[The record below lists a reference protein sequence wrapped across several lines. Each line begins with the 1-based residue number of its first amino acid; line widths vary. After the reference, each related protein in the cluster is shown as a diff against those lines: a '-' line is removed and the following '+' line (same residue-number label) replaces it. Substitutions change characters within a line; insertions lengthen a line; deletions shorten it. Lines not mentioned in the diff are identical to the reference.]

1 MNMARMLK
9 RVMLAVLPLLAA
21 NPAAAAEPAADRA
34 LLEAF
39 AAPCQHVEDFDKMK
53 AAAPGAGWEAIEE
66 TAVPRVAALVDKGRK
81 ALEGGEKMTGATFQR
96 THQGRSV
103 YLILTRVEMDG
114 GMWGNGCRV
123 YDFDAPGPF
132 DVATAKAWIGKEPT
146 GVLDLGGGLIKYLWE
161 PWVSGRSF
169 ELNYV
174 PASHPDGRTW
184 GLSGVVLVSSAI
196 GGF

>member
-1 MNMARMLK
+1 ML
-9 RVMLAVLPLLAA
+9 
-21 NPAAAAEPAADRA
+21 AAAALLLAGTQGAPADRV

-39 AAPCQHVEDFDKMK
+39 EGPCQHVEDFAKMK

-66 TAVPRVAALVDKGRK
+66 TAAPRVAALLDKGRK
-81 ALEGGEKMTGATFQR
+81 ALESDETMTGATFQR
-96 THQGRSV
+96 SHQGRPV
-103 YLILTRVEMDG
+103 YLILSRAEMKG

-123 YDFDAPGPF
+123 YDFDAPAPL
-132 DVATAKAWIGKEPT
+132 DIAAAEAWIGKEPT
-146 GVLDLGGGLIKYLWE
+146 GVQDLGGGLIKHLWE

-169 ELNYV
+169 ELNYM
-174 PASHPDGRTW
+174 PASHPVAQAW